1 MYEYKHMYVHMYEYK
16 HVCTHKYKWNHY
28 QRVPMKACTFMIPVI
43 KLKHW
48 LEPKIKSLSV
58 SFVP

>member
-1 MYEYKHMYVHMYEYK
+1 MYEYKRVCVHTNINE
-16 HVCTHKYKWNHY
+16 NHY

-43 KLKHW
+43 KLKHR